1 VSEGSAPGLPRLPF
15 VGAEIDAI
23 RAVAIQT
30 GANLTDVITSPSSVA
45 AVTAALPEANIV
57 HFACHGLSDPENA
70 LGSGFCLHD
79 GLLSIARIM
88 RLQLKDAFFAFM
100 CACDTTKGDTKA
112 RSQAI
117 HLGAAMLFAGYKSV
131 IGTLW
136 YDCLPLML
144 NDCIADGGLYRA
156 YSGPWMTAM
165 DLWWQISSMKR
176 YSRKELWTQ
185 ISSHTPWMTP
195 SSTSV
200 AAACLLS
207 AGQHLSIWVHES
219 LESLYSI

>member
-1 VSEGSAPGLPRLPF
+1 VSSYTPTLAALLRAQRECERVRGTEPSVLLVSEASAPGLPRLPF

-100 CACDTTKGDTKA
+100 CACDTT
-112 RSQAI
+112 
-117 HLGAAMLFAGYKSV
+117 
-131 IGTLW
+131 
-136 YDCLPLML
+136 
-144 NDCIADGGLYRA
+144 
-156 YSGPWMTAM
+156 
-165 DLWWQISSMKR
+165 
-176 YSRKELWTQ
+176 
-185 ISSHTPWMTP
+185 
-195 SSTSV
+195 
-200 AAACLLS
+200 
-207 AGQHLSIWVHES
+207 
-219 LESLYSI
+219 